1 MGEQNKIGVL
11 VLGGG
16 PDAEREVSLRSAG
29 AVAAALGRDGRFEV
43 HARTI
48 DRLSA
53 DELRGMPG
61 DVVFPVLHGRWGEG
75 GPLQDVLESDGRAFV
90 GCGSSAARHAMDKVA
105 SKLTAAGC
113 GIPTAP
119 AFVLDVRDTVCPL
132 AFPVVVK
139 PVHEGSTVG
148 LHVCRSCE
156 QWAHALVAIERDR
169 VGTFEG
175 ERRVYMVEGMV
186 TGADG
191 VGAAREFTVAVI
203 DGRACGP
210 LEIAPAAGLYD
221 YAAKYER
228 GDTRY
233 IRDPELPAGLRDVLM
248 GWTER
253 LFDAMGCRHVARA
266 DYMVDGHGR
275 AWFLELNTM
284 PGFTA
289 TSLTPMA
296 AEHSMGLGFDGLCA
310 RLVELAL
317 RDANGGV

>member
-1 MGEQNKIGVL
+1 MGERRPTVL

-16 PDAEREVSLRSAG
+16 PDAERGVSLRSAA
-29 AVAAALGRDGRFEV
+29 AVAEGVARDGRFAVRSE
-43 HARTI
+43 TI

-53 DELRGMPG
+53 DELRVMEG

-75 GPLQDVLESDGRAFV
+75 GPLQDVLEGDGRGFV
-90 GCGSSAARHAMDKVA
+90 GCGSAAARHAMDKVA

-119 AFVLDVRDTVCPL
+119 AFVLDARDAVCPL

-148 LHVCRSCE
+148 LHVCRSAE
-156 QWAHALVAIERDR
+156 QWARALESIERDR
-169 VGTFEG
+169 VGTLEG

-191 VGAAREFTVAVI
+191 VGAARELTVAVI

-210 LEIAPAAGLYD
+210 LEIAPALGLYD

-233 IRDPELPAGLRDVLM
+233 ILDPELPAGMRDVLM

-253 LFDAMGCRHVARA
+253 LFEVMGCRHVARA

-275 AWFLELNTM
+275 AWFLEINTM
-284 PGFTA
+284 PGFTS

-296 AEHSMGLGFDGLCA
+296 AGHSMGLGFDALCA

-317 RDANGGV
+317 RDANGGG